1 MMLDETQNA
10 EHYCPLMGKPCVGE
24 ANCYPAIAMQRRFE
38 NDEQRPCFIE
48 CPIVTAIASLA
59 ITAQALIPLLLGQSD
74 DDEPAM
80 TERDATLSRLKLDQG
95 GD

>member
-1 MMLDETQNA
+1 
-10 EHYCPLMGKPCVGE
+10 MGKLCVGE

-48 CPIVTAIASLA
+48 CPIVTAIAGLA

-74 DDEPAM
+74 DDEPEM
-80 TERDATLSRLKLDQG
+80 TERDATLSRLKLDQV

>member
-1 MMLDETQNA
+1 MSDETQNA
-10 EHYCPLMGKPCVGE
+10 EHYCPLMGKLCVGE

-48 CPIVTAIASLA
+48 CPIVTAIAGLA
-59 ITAQALIPLLLGQSD
+59 ITAQALIPLLRGQSD
-74 DDEPAM
+74 DDEPEM
-80 TERDATLSRLKLDQG
+80 TERDATLSRLKLDQV